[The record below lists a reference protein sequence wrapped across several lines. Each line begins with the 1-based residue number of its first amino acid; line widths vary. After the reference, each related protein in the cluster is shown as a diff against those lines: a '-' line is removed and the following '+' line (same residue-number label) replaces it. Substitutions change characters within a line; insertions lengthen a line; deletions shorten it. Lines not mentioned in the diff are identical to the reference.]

1 MKKVLEIIGVITVNS
16 KFKTA
21 VLWFLILSIMII
33 LDSRIGLKPYIQHY
47 FGMFGVFVGKLL
59 ALYYMVLI
67 GRIVGEY
74 IQDSINRNKKN
85 IEDEQ
90 R

>member
-21 VLWFLILSIMII
+21 VLWFFILSIVII

-59 ALYYMVLI
+59 SIYYIILI
-67 GRIVGEY
+67 GRISGEY
-74 IQDSINRNKKN
+74 IQDFINKNKKN
-85 IEDEQ
+85 TKDEQ
-90 R
+90 

>member
-21 VLWFLILSIMII
+21 VLWFFILSIVII

-59 ALYYMVLI
+59 SSYYIILI
-67 GRIVGEY
+67 GRISGEY
-74 IQDSINRNKKN
+74 IQDFINRNKKN
-85 IEDEQ
+85 TEDEQ
-90 R
+90 